1 MALNGADSKYLPPPA
16 VGRWRAYERSALQI
30 RRFVG
35 LGIHERLDPYALTA
49 LLGLQVLKLDD
60 LKYLP
65 AATRNLVANADA
77 WSGAAIST
85 GDSHIVLINSTQ
97 SLNRQTA
104 TLMEE
109 VCHILLGHRPS
120 IVSHLALGGRD
131 YDHFKEDE
139 AYAVGAAALTP
150 YFLLKSSLAAKE
162 DPRALARRLGVSL
175 ALLTY
180 RVKGLCLSSLFT

>member
-1 MALNGADSKYLPPPA
+1 MALNGSDSKYLPPPA
-16 VGRWRAYERSALQI
+16 VGRWRAYERSGLQI

-35 LGIHERLDPYALTA
+35 LGIFERLDPYALTS

-65 AATRNLVANADA
+65 AATRDLVANADA

-85 GDSHIVLINSTQ
+85 GDSHIILINSTQ
-97 SLNRQTA
+97 SANRQTA

-120 IVSHLALGGRD
+120 MVSQATLGGRD
-131 YDHFKEDE
+131 YDHFKEEE
-139 AYAVGAAALTP
+139 AYAVGAAALIP
-150 YFLLKSSLAAKE
+150 YFLLKSSLTAGE
-162 DPRALARRLGVSL
+162 DPRELAKRLGVSV

-180 RVKGLCLSSLFT
+180 RVKGLDLTSLFT

>member
-1 MALNGADSKYLPPPA
+1 MTGSDSRYLPPPA
-16 VGRWRAYERSALQI
+16 VGRWRVYERSALQI

-60 LKYLP
+60 LKMLP
-65 AATRNLVANADA
+65 AATRELVVNADA

-85 GDSHIVLINSTQ
+85 GDSHLILLNSAQ
-97 SLNRQTA
+97 SANRQAT

-120 IVSHLALGGRD
+120 IISNASLGGRD
-131 YDHFKEDE
+131 YDSLKEEE
-139 AYAVGAAALTP
+139 AYAVGAAALAP
-150 YFLLKSSLAAKE
+150 YFLLKSSLAAGE
-162 DPRALARRLGVSL
+162 DHKRLARRLGVSS

-180 RVKGLCLSSLFT
+180 RIKGLHLSSLFT